1 MDLQPEEPR
10 VDSKTDTSS
19 LRVRLGRFNVA
30 VLRVVTASVAG
41 LPDSEQVCCCQ
52 MMRLGLV

>member
-1 MDLQPEEPR
+1 M
-10 VDSKTDTSS
+10 DSKTDTSS